1 MTKIVLIGNPN
12 TGKTTLFN
20 TITKSNERVANY
32 SGVTVSESKKTVK
45 INGKEYEVVDLPG
58 LYSINAS
65 GDDEKVTK
73 RFLEQNPDAYYIF
86 VANALDL
93 QKNVNLLYELANLK
107 LKVGVFVNAYN
118 VDKSKINE
126 EALKEILNVPLM
138 VQNATK
144 GRSKILSFIE
154 TLDSVDNFISR
165 FDLQK
170 LKTICNIE
178 ISEQKIDKILLNPF
192 WGRVIFVL
200 AVVFILFFS
209 LVVVEKLVGEPIE
222 NYLEKLRSTVTAILL
237 EHKLNL
243 LASFFSSVLVS
254 SLGAVLVFLPELFS
268 VLFGMYLLEEI
279 GYLPRVATLFN
290 FRLSEVGLNGQSVF
304 GLVCGVGCTTTGVIA
319 TRNIQSTGVRC
330 RTVQLLP
337 FIGCSAKLPIVLYL
351 VSKIGAS
358 YGLSLVLFLIVV
370 AVGLVMVKSLSKPTE
385 EPMIIELPR
394 LKMPSVKQL
403 FKKSLSIIV
412 EFSVRVFTSLL
423 IVSVVLWGL
432 SLIKLGSQNKTLLDY
447 AGDSIAKLFIPLG
460 LNDGSVALSMLA
472 GLVAKENILSTLSMF
487 GVPAFSKFQIVSFI
501 VFILLYPPC
510 IPALKCVR
518 VDFGR
523 KMQIKMFVTQFLLA
537 YILSMFVYTFS
548 IYLGLAWGLILSLL
562 LTILLIL
569 IYSKIFLP
577 KIKPCTFCK
586 LTSF

>member
-32 SGVTVSESKKTVK
+32 SGVTVSEKIKTVK
-45 INGKEYEVVDLPG
+45 INGKIYEVVDLPG
-58 LYSINAS
+58 LYSINTS

-73 RFLEQNPDAYYIF
+73 KFLEQNPDAYYIF

-93 QKNVNLLYELANLK
+93 QKNINLLYELASLK
-107 LKVGVFVNAYN
+107 LKVGVFVNAFN

-126 EALKEILNVPLM
+126 EALKEILNVPLI

-154 TLDSVDNFISR
+154 TLDAVDGFISR
-165 FDLQK
+165 FDFQK
-170 LKTICNIE
+170 LKAVCNIE
-178 ISEQKIDKILLNPF
+178 ISEQKIDKILLHPF
-192 WGRVIFVL
+192 WGRIVFVIT
-200 AVVFILFFS
+200 VVFVLFFS
-209 LVVVEKLVGEPIE
+209 LIIVEKIIGKPIE
-222 NYLEKLRSTVTAILL
+222 NYLEKLGNIITASLL
-237 EHKLNL
+237 EHKLNI

-254 SLGAVLVFLPELFS
+254 SIGAVVVFLPELFS
-268 VLFGMYLLEEI
+268 VLFGMYLLEEV

-290 FRLSEVGLNGQSVF
+290 FSLSQIGLNGQSVF

-319 TRNIQSTGVRC
+319 TRNIQSTKVRC
-330 RTVQLLP
+330 RTIQFLP

-358 YGLSLVLFLIVV
+358 YGLSLALFLIVV
-370 AVGLVMVKSLSKPTE
+370 IVGIVVVKSISKTDN
-385 EPMIIELPR
+385 EPMIVELPR
-394 LKMPSVKQL
+394 LKMPSIKQL
-403 FKKSLSIIV
+403 FKKSLSLII

-423 IVSVVLWGL
+423 LVSLLIWGM
-432 SLIKLGSQNKTLLDY
+432 SLIKLSDATLLDY
-447 AGDSIAKLFIPLG
+447 AGQMLATLFIPLG
-460 LNDGSVALSMLA
+460 LDDKSVAISILS
-472 GLVAKENILSTLSMF
+472 GLVAKENILSTLSML
-487 GVPAFSKFQIVSFI
+487 GVPAFTQIQIVSFI

-523 KMQIKMFVTQFLLA
+523 KMQVKMFVTQFLLA
-537 YILSMFVYTFS
+537 YILAMFVYTFS
-548 IYLGLAWGLILSLL
+548 IYLGLVWGLILSLS
-562 LTILLIL
+562 LTILLII

-577 KIKPCTFCK
+577 KIKSCSFCK
-586 LTSF
+586 LASN